1 MDGCWMADM
10 VFVVSS
16 WKEEQDMTKVDKACL
31 SKPLDGVSDSGRRA
45 RARKHTNRSPTNF
58 SQSNSTVMQWQ
69 GSSQRF
75 RKNGVPPSCALR
87 PRASATHS
95 AFSATDCVSCLSP
108 PFGPR
113 SSSSVPFG
121 LFGGSG
127 AICPFEIP
135 RLDVAGSGSSPIPC
149 GTLSPIMAT
158 IFSRGHSLGPSFPS
172 PFDPASKQTKRL
184 LSLSSSLHRFE
195 NPPNLKLPG
204 FSFSC
209 RMTRNTK
216 F

>member
-1 MDGCWMADM
+1 
-10 VFVVSS
+10 
-16 WKEEQDMTKVDKACL
+16 MTKVDKACL

-95 AFSATDCVSCLSP
+95 AFSATDYVSCLSP

-127 AICPFEIP
+127 AICPFEIL
-135 RLDVAGSGSSPIPC
+135 RLDVAGSGSSPIRVALYHQSWPPFSPGAIHWGNPLRVHSIQLRNRQTGYLVWALPC
-149 GTLSPIMAT
+149 IG
-158 IFSRGHSLGPSFPS
+158 SRIPPSPSFQAVPS
-172 PFDPASKQTKRL
+172 L
-184 LSLSSSLHRFE
+184 V
-195 NPPNLKLPG
+195 G
-204 FSFSC
+204 
-209 RMTRNTK
+209 
-216 F
+216 